1 MVQRIFR
8 RGLGVAPGLL
18 EAAVGPPQAIA
29 PSKPAIFLPADQYL
43 HRGAPTEWWWHVG
56 TLNAGERVFGF
67 EINAAAFS
75 DRGYAF
81 SQIMLTDVANGK
93 HYQRST
99 TYLPPVAVDFGNW
112 AEHDPTRDW
121 HVGLGSVSNRLSA
134 IQVTNRGGGYSATK
148 PPTITISGGGGSQ
161 AQACAVVGDGTSDI
175 AGGEITSIELTN
187 PGRGYT
193 SAPQVIIAEDS
204 GRGAAAEAIH
214 SYVTMDA
221 AWGDPTQNMAVTAL
235 LNDEATGT
243 EVYFDLMMSQQG
255 PPFLVWGTGAL
266 PLRPPGSG
274 THLQTN
280 NYYYSLPRL
289 AAKGTITIVP
299 AKSASTVARETL
311 QVTGTTWMDH
321 EYGFFGSAS
330 QPVKWI
336 LQDAQLNNGWVLSN
350 FTLGATFELGK
361 TVPSFATLQDP
372 SGQIST
378 ALSLLTPIGKT
389 WTSPQSGLTYF
400 MEFKI
405 DIIDFAHPTTLTI
418 KSLVDDQEFPSGP
431 GNGVYE
437 GVAAAT
443 GTFGGQNV
451 SGTAWNEQA
460 L

>member
-1 MVQRIFR
+1 MVQTIFHRGLSIAPNLLEEAFR
-8 RGLGVAPGLL
+8 RAH
-18 EAAVGPPQAIA
+18 AAAA
-29 PSKPAIFLPADQYL
+29 AKPAIFLPADQYM

-56 TLNAGERVFGF
+56 TLKAGERVFGF

-81 SQIMLTDVANGK
+81 SQIMLTDVANAR
-93 HYQRST
+93 HYQRTT
-99 TYLPPVAVDFGNW
+99 TYLPPVAVDFANW

-134 IQVTNRGGGYSATK
+134 IRVTNPGSGYSATK

-161 AQACAVVGDGTSDI
+161 AQAYAVVGDK
-175 AGGEITSIELTN
+175 GEITNIWLTN

-193 SAPQVIIAEDS
+193 SAPRVTISEES
-204 GRGAAAEAIH
+204 GRGAAAEAFH

-255 PPFLVWGTGAL
+255 PPFVVWGTGVL

-280 NYYYSLPRL
+280 NYYYSLARL
-289 AAKGTITIVP
+289 AVQGTITIGP
-299 AKSASTVARETL
+299 ANGASGIARETL

-321 EYGFFGSAS
+321 EYGSFGSAS

-350 FTLGATFELGK
+350 FTLGAMFELGK
-361 TVPSFATLQDP
+361 TVLSFATLQDP
-372 SGQIST
+372 NGKIST
-378 ALSLLTPIGKT
+378 ALSLLTPIGRT
-389 WTSPQSGLTYF
+389 WTSPKSGRTYF

-405 DIIDFAHPTTLTI
+405 DLIDFAHPATLTI
-418 KSLVDDQEFPSGP
+418 KSLVDDQEFPPSSGSA
-431 GNGVYE
+431 NGVYE

-443 GTFGGQNV
+443 GTFGGQTV